1 LVMKKYKDNSP
12 WLHFLVILSRTNT
25 IFLIA

>member
-1 LVMKKYKDNSP
+1 VKKYKDNSP